1 MEHQMKKLSIVLVAL
16 LGLTALS
23 AQASIANAKKL
34 VIIYHTQAIAEN
46 KDFPGPSA
54 EEGKIFFNNKV
65 KAANGKETACASCH
79 TTNPADNGKN
89 ILTGKVIQPLSPVV
103 NAKRFADFEKVEAK
117 FAQHC
122 VDILGQDCTAAQK
135 ANYIT
140 YVLTEKTPTPKK

>member
-16 LGLTALS
+16 LGLTAFS
-23 AQASIANAKKL
+23 AQASVANAKKL

-46 KDFPGPSA
+46 KDFSGPSA

-79 TTNPADNGKN
+79 TANPADNGKN
-89 ILTGKVIQPLSPVV
+89 ISTGKAIQPLSPVV

-117 FAQHC
+117 FTQHC

-135 ANYIT
+135 ANYIS

>member
-1 MEHQMKKLSIVLVAL
+1 MEYQMKKISIVLAAL
-16 LGLTALS
+16 LSLTAIS

-54 EEGKIFFNNKV
+54 EEGKIFYNNVV
-65 KAANGKETACASCH
+65 KATNGKETACASCH
-79 TTNPADNGKN
+79 TANPADKGKH
-89 ILTGKVIQPLSPVV
+89 IETGKTIKPLSPVV

-117 FAQHC
+117 FTQHC

-135 ANYIT
+135 ANYIS